1 MFTGLVEDIG
11 DIAALRARGNYRIL
25 SVRSRLVSDSLQIGE
40 SICCSGVCLT
50 VVAFERDLFDLEV
63 SQETLARTTL
73 GRCAAGARL
82 NLERAL
88 RADSRLG
95 GHFVSGHIDDTGS
108 VRSLTPVGESLVL
121 AVTYDQQFD
130 PLVVDK
136 GSVAI
141 DGVSLT
147 VNRTSPG
154 SLEVNLIPHTVRT
167 TTLQNLVPGAPVNL
181 EFDMIGKY
189 LTKMGAAH
197 QRSPITL
204 EKLRESGW

>member
-11 DIAALRARGNYRIL
+11 VITSLGARGNYRIL
-25 SVRSRLVSDSLQIGE
+25 SVRSRLASDGLTVGE
-40 SICCSGVCLT
+40 SICCGGACLT
-50 VVAFERDLFDLEV
+50 VVDFDRESFRVEV
-63 SQETLARTTL
+63 SQETLACTTL
-73 GRCAAGARL
+73 GRCAVGDSL

-95 GHFVSGHIDDTGS
+95 GHFVTGHIDNTGT
-108 VRSLTPVGESLVL
+108 VRSFQPVGESLVL
-121 AVTYDQQFD
+121 TVAHDPQFD
-130 PLVVDK
+130 PLVVAK

-147 VNRTSPG
+147 VNETSSG
-154 SLEVNLIPHTVRT
+154 CFAVNLIPHTVRM
-167 TTLQNLVPGAPVNL
+167 TTLKDLTSGRLVNL

-189 LTKMGAAH
+189 IAKMNAAH
-197 QRSPITL
+197 RRTAVTM